1 LEEVRNNPGVIQE
14 ELDALAKELRALKQR
29 AKFANLYHYQMEE
42 FGNLKMENAFI
53 EAKLLIY

>member
-1 LEEVRNNPGVIQE
+1 MIQE